1 MSTLAPLR
9 NLSELEMLQVHG
21 NPIAQD
27 HLYRESIFELI
38 LSLKSIDCI
47 DRSGERVR
55 EDDISDYITNR
66 EPSYIDLTDLLFG
79 EGEDEPEQFAPRQ
92 DPESPNTSGD
102 ARNSMYESLKRMHAQ
117 PAQRP
122 IRQGTGALFDSSS
135 DEESEM
141 GGPMM
146 RHFQDFVK
154 KNQKTE

>member
-1 MSTLAPLR
+1 
-9 NLSELEMLQVHG
+9 VHD

-38 LSLKSIDCI
+38 LSLKSVDCI
-47 DRSGERVR
+47 DRSGERVKE
-55 EDDISDYITNR
+55 EDVSDYITNR
-66 EPSYIDLTDLLFG
+66 EPSYIDLTDLLCD
-79 EGEDEPEQFAPRQ
+79 EGENELDQFAPRQQ

-102 ARNSMYESLKRMHAQ
+102 ARNSMYESLRRMHSQ
-117 PAQRP
+117 PTQRP

-135 DEESEM
+135 DEDSEM

-154 KNQKTE
+154 KNQKKE